1 MIAALVIGREGSVGF
16 PNKNIYPVLGKPL
29 MEYPLSAALKA
40 KSVDEVYL
48 STDSKKMK
56 SIARKHG
63 AHVIDWPAELCTK
76 EALGEDVFVH
86 GYEHIKTN
94 YDKEL

>member
-1 MIAALVIGREGSVGF
+1 
-16 PNKNIYPVLGKPL
+16 
-29 MEYPLSAALKA
+29 LSAALKA

-63 AHVIDWPAELCTK
+63 AHVIDWPADAGLSK
-76 EALGEDVFVH
+76 SGHFRL
-86 GYEHIKTN
+86 
-94 YDKEL
+94 LR